1 MIFEEEEID
10 RSLYSFVM
18 VPEFAIRALSSTSYS
33 RTMRTYSVIAKCY
46 NISSYTTG
54 NGKLGRPF
62 PSFRFIAS
70 RAGISQSTAIRDVEI
85 LSKIYAEDGHA
96 LLIKHP
102 RQRKHNSMEQFSNE
116 YELPH
121 FEICVKNNK
130 NIYYNAQNAELIY
143 Q

>member
-33 RTMRTYSVIAKCY
+33 RTMRTYSVIGKFY
-46 NISSYTTG
+46 NISNYTTG

-62 PSFRFIAS
+62 PSFSVIAQ

-102 RQRKHNSMEQFSNE
+102 RQRKYNSMEKLSNE

-130 NIYYNAQNAELIY
+130 NIYYEWKYAELRY
-143 Q
+143 

>member
-1 MIFEEEEID
+1 MSMYFEEEVVD
-10 RSLYSFVM
+10 RSMYSFAM
-18 VPEFAIRALSSTSYS
+18 VPEVTIRALSRTKDS
-33 RTMRTYSVIAKCY
+33 RTMRTYSVIAKFY
-46 NISSYTTG
+46 NIPSYTTG

-62 PSFRFIAS
+62 PSFSVIAQ

-85 LSKIYAEDGHA
+85 LSKIYAEDGRA

-102 RQRKHNSMEQFSNE
+102 RQRKYNSMQQLCNV

-130 NIYYNAQNAELIY
+130 NIYYQWENAEF
-143 Q
+143 

>member
-33 RTMRTYSVIAKCY
+33 RTMRTYSVIGKFY
-46 NISSYTTG
+46 NISNYTTG

-62 PSFRFIAS
+62 PSFSVIAM

-102 RQRKHNSMEQFSNE
+102 RQRKQYSMEQLSNV

-130 NIYYNAQNAELIY
+130 NIYYQWENAEF
-143 Q
+143 